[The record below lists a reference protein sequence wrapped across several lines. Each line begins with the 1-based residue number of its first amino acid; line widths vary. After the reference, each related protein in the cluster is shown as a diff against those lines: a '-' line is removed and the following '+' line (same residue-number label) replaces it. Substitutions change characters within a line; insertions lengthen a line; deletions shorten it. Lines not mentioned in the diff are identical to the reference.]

1 MKKNLP
7 ITGKEVKLGEYNT
20 IISTTDLKGQITYV
34 NKDFKDISGFSEEE
48 LIGQSHNIVRHPDM
62 PPEAFQNL
70 WETLKEGTPWRGIV
84 KNRCKNGDH
93 YWVDAFVTPVTD
105 SSNQTIGYQSVRS
118 RPTHEQVADAES
130 LYGKLNR
137 KEISDLPSKW
147 RLKDISLM
155 KRMTAALLVAATLP
169 VVAVLLWANQLV
181 PNWLSVSLA
190 LLAPVILVASLV
202 LIYRTLIQPMHQIID
217 IAKAIA
223 GGNLHQTISADSN
236 DEVGELLMSMKLMQA
251 RLQTVIGK
259 LIEVSHNVSQDA
271 TLLSTSSNRTFD
283 LMSEQQ
289 VETELVATAMNEMSA
304 TVTEV
309 AHNTDEAAKAAVE
322 ANSNSENGKVVVG
335 QVRDSIGRLVTEVEN
350 TADAITELEEKSDNI
365 QSIMSVIHGIA
376 DQTNLLALNAAIEA
390 ARAGEQGRGFA
401 VVADEV
407 RTLAGRTQDA
417 TEEIN
422 KVIEEL
428 RGGINNAV
436 HVMNKGRKQAY
447 DAIEESNEAEKSLG
461 AITDSVTKINDMN
474 AQIAAAAT
482 QQSTVAEE
490 MNRNIV
496 NINQMSAGTVDA
508 AQYNRD
514 ASIRL
519 SGEAEDMQKQFN
531 TFELNNG
538 NDINKGKSSESSVV
552 DDDGLF

>member
-7 ITGKEVKLGEYNT
+7 ITGKEVKLGENNT

-70 WETLKEGTPWRGIV
+70 WDTLKEGAPWRGIV

-105 SSNQTIGYQSVRS
+105 SSHRTIGYQSVRS
-118 RPTHEQVADAES
+118 RPTHEQIADAES

-137 KEISDLPSKW
+137 KDISELPSKW
-147 RLKDISLM
+147 RLKDVSLM
-155 KRMTAALLVAATLP
+155 KRMTAALLGAATLP

-190 LLAPVILVASLV
+190 LLAPVILVASLI
-202 LIYRTLIQPMHQIID
+202 LIYRTLIQPIHQIID

-223 GGNLHQTISADSN
+223 GGNLQQTISADSN

-259 LIEVSHNVSQDA
+259 LTEVSHNVSQDA

-309 AHNTDEAAKAAVE
+309 ARNTDEAAKAAVE

-519 SGEAEDMQKQFN
+519 SGEAEDMQKQFS
-531 TFELNNG
+531 TFELSNG

>member
-1 MKKNLP
+1 M
-7 ITGKEVKLGEYNT
+7 
-20 IISTTDLKGQITYV
+20 
-34 NKDFKDISGFSEEE
+34 
-48 LIGQSHNIVRHPDM
+48 
-62 PPEAFQNL
+62 
-70 WETLKEGTPWRGIV
+70 
-84 KNRCKNGDH
+84 
-93 YWVDAFVTPVTD
+93 DAFVTPVIN

-118 RPTHEQVADAES
+118 APSREQIADAES

-137 KEISDLPSKW
+137 KEISELPSKW
-147 RLKDISLM
+147 RLKDVSLM

-190 LLAPVILVASLV
+190 LLAPVILVASLL
-202 LIYRTLIQPMHQIID
+202 LIYKTLIQPIHQIID
-217 IAKAIA
+217 VAKAIA

-350 TADAITELEEKSDNI
+350 TADAITDLEEKSDNI
-365 QSIMSVIHGIA
+365 QSIMGVIHGIA

-519 SGEAEDMQKQFN
+519 SGEAEDMQKQFS

-538 NDINKGKSSESSVV
+538 NDINKSKSSGSSVV